1 MPRDDHIEITP
12 DLLLQAYASG
22 VFPMAD
28 NRDDPDLFWVDPD
41 RRGVLPLNGL
51 RLSRSLRRAIRRDRF
66 DISFDRAFDAV
77 VAACAERTETWI
89 SARIEGLYGELHRRG
104 AAHSVE
110 VWDADRLVG
119 GAYGVALGGAFFGE
133 SMFSTVTDASK
144 IALAHLVVRLLDGG
158 FALLDTQFQTH
169 HLASLGV
176 VEVPRAQYHALL
188 ARALRMPARF
198 DAAAPV
204 PSGQEVVQ
212 RITQT
217 S

>member
-41 RRGVLPLNGL
+41 HRGVLPLSGL
-51 RLSRSLRRAIRRDRF
+51 RLSRSLMKAIRRDRF
-66 DISFDRAFDAV
+66 QLRFDSAFSAV
-77 VAACAERTETWI
+77 VAACAERSETWI
-89 SARIEGLYGELHRRG
+89 SARIEGLYADLHRRG

-110 VWDADRLVG
+110 VWDQGRLIG
-119 GAYGVALGGAFFGE
+119 GAYGVTLGGAFFGE
-133 SMFSTVTDASK
+133 SMFSIATNASK

-158 FALLDTQFQTH
+158 FVLLDTQFQTP

-176 VEVPRAQYHALL
+176 IEVPRAQYHALL
-188 ARALRMPARF
+188 ARALRTPAHF
-198 DAAAPV
+198 DSEAPV